1 VEGKL
6 IKMLKKCPRCNKIL
20 PDSMFAPKTR
30 HCKICRRDYDWQ
42 YKYGI
47 SPEQYFE
54 LYQQQE
60 GKCKICGEELNED
73 EYLCIDHDKETGE
86 IRGLLCKKC
95 NLGLGHFKDSP
106 DNLRKAAE
114 YLEENDG

>member
-1 VEGKL
+1 
-6 IKMLKKCPRCNKIL
+6 MLKKCPRCNKIL
-20 PDSMFAPKTR
+20 PESMFAPKTR